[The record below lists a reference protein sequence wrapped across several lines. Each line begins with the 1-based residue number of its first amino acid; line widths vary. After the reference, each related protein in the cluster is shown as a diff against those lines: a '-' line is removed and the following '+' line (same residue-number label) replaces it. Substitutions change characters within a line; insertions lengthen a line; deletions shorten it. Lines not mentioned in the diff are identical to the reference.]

1 MFPSETLA
9 IQKTQQNPKPTVHV
23 DAFLYDEETVDSLC
37 EDGKMSRNFCLSC
50 GSHRTAPME
59 FISHSF
65 SISELQF
72 LFLHALPD
80 LAGKLVVD
88 VGSRLGVVLFGGYLY
103 SAAAQLVG
111 VEICEEFVKLQT
123 MTVEKY
129 GFSDRIQVIHADI
142 CSQTELLQ
150 NADVLI
156 MNNVFEY
163 FMEPKDQLSEFF
175 ERTILC
181 NSLVWSCAVTGKPG
195 LTYQEALESEK
206 KAKLNLKSFPKAL
219 LLPLLHLTALT
230 QRTRLHEICDDIC
243 SFIKERFFSGEMV
256 DIVSRSGARQ
266 HGQILEVIPPHAN
279 GTVNGH
285 VKHCVEG
292 DSIIIS
298 DSDDD
303 IMITSPVSPKT
314 TPSSRKRNAIKPS
327 MFKYKIQ
334 LVSPEGSEP
343 IFVKSSQI
351 VRKKNVFTRDR
362 LKLLLKQHCEP
373 VNGIIRLKTSTV
385 ATYKLSEQSF
395 SHFFPDEAPV
405 FVFSPPGRGRGH
417 ALSNG
422 SPVKGA
428 NAMRAAEEKLKLMQ
442 QKEEMIAMA
451 HDKAKTKKER
461 EDLLDAKRKEKE
473 DKERRREEIKRML
486 EEEKRKR
493 KEERERER
501 EKLKE
506 EKKKYAERLKLWSKP
521 REDMECDDLKEL
533 PAPVPVKT
541 RLPPELFGDALMVLE
556 FLNAFG
562 ELFDLKDEFPEGITL
577 EVLEEALVGC
587 DPEGP
592 LCELLFFF
600 LSAIF
605 QAQDEEQEEVANEQ
619 VAESDTKDLIEVLD
633 DDSDPTQSA
642 ISAVASLAAA
652 WPQLHQGCSLK
663 KLDLDSCTLSE
674 ILRLHILASGAECNN
689 TNAKF
694 RYQKQGGF
702 SSTDDPCVE
711 LRLSSPSLLKKL
723 SSTAVY
729 DLLPGEK
736 LKLLHALCG
745 KLLTLISTRD
755 FIEDCADEQRAAKM
769 ELRELKAEQH
779 RREREEAANR
789 VRKRKEEKLK
799 EQEQKLKEKH
809 EKLKLEEVRNGTSSA
824 GDEMDTSTES
834 QEGHADQTEDEAEQ
848 MHHGKSKNVNGSTP
862 KGKKASEEE
871 LKNDPSPEELQQ
883 QQLKERE
890 LLERIHQAAACTYI
904 LPLGRD
910 RLYRR
915 YWVFPSAGALFVE
928 DDFFGLTEDMLEPRP
943 VPEPKTEDL
952 SNQSPVKTE
961 EQLGE
966 HRSCESTLV
975 PVKRPNQ
982 WAFYSTSAELEQLI
996 EALNPR
1002 GHRESALKDTLVQE
1016 KARIIQMLINTAAE
1030 RYHHSDKA
1038 QSETSGSPVKI
1049 KNGFTS
1055 LESTASAER
1064 CMENRLRDLLLDI
1077 EDRIYQGTLGS
1088 VKVMERGAWRTAMES
1103 GNYDLL
1109 TNEDNLNLVLNGEEE
1124 AMEIG
1129 ENHNKVNNRL
1139 QELRSESQSS
1149 SSTSAGTPQP
1159 ANNNVHYLA
1168 RALAQIEQGI
1178 ERKFLKAPLGDEES
1192 KKDQKTKKKDKKKDD
1207 EQSSEKDDG
1216 SECGRQVKTVLER
1229 WRESLLTCS
1238 SLSQLFLH
1246 LSTLE
1251 RSVLWAKS
1259 ILNARC
1265 KVCRRKGDSENM
1277 LLCDGCDRGHH
1288 IYCVRPKLKAVPS
1301 EDWFCPECRPK
1312 QRSHRINSRQRS
1324 SIDSEEELEEVESEE
1339 ELEESEDE
1347 EEEEFEDDESEV
1359 EEKESSKKAA
1369 VKLPLQ
1375 TKGVRS
1381 SSRSRQVESNPSA
1394 PQSQQNTP
1402 KQNNPS
1408 VKGGSKSTGK
1418 KATPV
1423 SNSKPPP
1430 RAGSRSSARLSL
1442 EVLNSNG
1449 TSKKSS
1455 PQPSP
1460 VAAHTESRKRA
1471 GTAEVSP
1478 QNKMPSA
1485 PSSSSSNRR
1494 CSGRNF
1500 GVHELSVYEQLTV
1513 DLVRH
1518 EDSWPFM
1525 KLVSKTQVP
1534 DYYDIIKK
1542 PIALSIIRERVNNCE
1557 YQTASEFIDDVK
1569 LMFSNCF
1576 EYNPSNTSE
1585 AKAGTR
1591 LQAFFHSELQRLGL
1605 AERTSPPQK
1614 RSRI

>member
-1 MFPSETLA
+1 MPLLHKKPFVR
-9 IQKTQQNPKPTVHV
+9 QKPPADLKP
-23 DAFLYDEETVDSLC
+23 DEEVFLC
-37 EDGKMSRNFCLSC
+37 KVTHEIF
-50 GSHRTAPME
+50 RTY
-59 FISHSF
+59 
-65 SISELQF
+65 
-72 LFLHALPD
+72 D
-80 LAGKLVVD
+80 
-88 VGSRLGVVLFGGYLY
+88 
-103 SAAAQLVG
+103 
-111 VEICEEFVKLQT
+111 
-123 MTVEKY
+123 
-129 GFSDRIQVIHADI
+129 
-142 CSQTELLQ
+142 
-150 NADVLI
+150 
-156 MNNVFEY
+156 
-163 FMEPKDQLSEFF
+163 EFF

-206 KAKLNLKSFPKAL
+206 KAKLNLQSFPKAL

-230 QRTRLHEICDDIC
+230 QRTRLHEICDDVC
-243 SFIKERFFSGEMV
+243 AFIKERFFPGEMV
-256 DIVSRSGARQ
+256 DIVTRSGARQ
-266 HGQILEVIPPHAN
+266 HYRILEVIPPHSN
-279 GTVNGH
+279 GTVNGY
-285 VKHCVEG
+285 VKHRIEG
-292 DSIIIS
+292 DSIVIS
-298 DSDDD
+298 DSDDE
-303 IMITSPVSPKT
+303 IIVTSPKSPKT
-314 TPSSRKRNAIKPS
+314 TPSGRKRKSIKPS
-327 MFKYKIQ
+327 MFKYKVQ

-343 IFVKSSQI
+343 VLVKSTQI

-362 LKLLLKQHCEP
+362 LKLLLKQHCES
-373 VNGIIRLKTSTV
+373 VNGTIRLKPSTV

-405 FVFSPPGRGRGH
+405 FVFSPPGKSRVRPLGDAAPGQ
-417 ALSNG
+417 
-422 SPVKGA
+422 GA
-428 NAMRAAEEKLKLMQ
+428 NAIRAAEEKLKLLQ
-442 QKEEMIAMA
+442 QKQEMMTVS
-451 HDKAKTKKER
+451 HEKAKIKKER
-461 EDLLDAKRKEKE
+461 EDLLEARKKEKV
-473 DKERRREEIKRML
+473 DKERRKEEIKRMI
-486 EEEKRKR
+486 EEEKQKR
-493 KEERERER
+493 KEEKERLKVEKERER

-533 PAPVPVKT
+533 PTPVPVKT

-556 FLNAFG
+556 FLKAFG
-562 ELFDLKDEFPEGITL
+562 ELFDLMDEFPDGITL

-605 QAQDEEQEEVANEQ
+605 QAQDEEQEEVAKAQ
-619 VAESDTKDLIEVLD
+619 VAEADTKDLSEALD
-633 DDSDPTQSA
+633 DDTDPTQSA

-663 KLDLDSCTLSE
+663 QLDLDSCTLSE
-674 ILRLHILASGAECNN
+674 ILRLHILASGAECNY

-702 SSTDDPCVE
+702 GSADDPCVE
-711 LRLSSPSLLKKL
+711 LRMSTPTILKKL
-723 SSTAVY
+723 SCTAVY

-789 VRKRKEEKLK
+789 VRKRKEEKLR

-809 EKLKLEEVRNGTSSA
+809 EKLKEEEAKNDTHTAV
-824 GDEMDTSTES
+824 DEMDTSTES
-834 QEGHADQTEDEAEQ
+834 QDGHADHTEDEGEPLQ
-848 MHHGKSKNVNGSTP
+848 QSKYKKVNGSTP
-862 KGKKASEEE
+862 KLKQASEEE
-871 LKNDPSPEELQQ
+871 LKNGPSPEELEQ
-883 QQLKERE
+883 QQLKEKE
-890 LLERIHQAAACTYI
+890 LLERICKAAACTYI

-910 RLYRR
+910 RFYRR
-915 YWVFPSAGALFVE
+915 YWLFPSVGALFVE
-928 DDFFGLTEDMLEPRP
+928 EDFFGLTEDMLEPCP

-952 SNQSPVKTE
+952 CTQSPVKTGELAE
-961 EQLGE
+961 ETRPSQ
-966 HRSCESTLV
+966 STLV
-975 PVKRPNQ
+975 PVNRPNQ
-982 WAFYSTSAELEQLI
+982 WSFYSTSVELEQLV

-1002 GHRESALKDTLVQE
+1002 GHRESTLKETLLQE
-1016 KARIIQMLINTAAE
+1016 KERINKLLSSTSAE
-1030 RYHHSDKA
+1030 RFHYSGDKA
-1038 QSETSGSPVKI
+1038 PLEAKGNTGKV
-1049 KNGFTS
+1049 KNGSTP
-1055 LESTASAER
+1055 LESTVPAER
-1064 CMENRLRDLLLDI
+1064 HMENRLRDLLLDI

-1088 VKVMERGAWRTAMES
+1088 VKVMERGAWRAALES
-1103 GNYDLL
+1103 GNYELL
-1109 TNEDNLNLVLNGEEE
+1109 VSEGKESWVLIGEEE
-1124 AMEIG
+1124 AMEIE
-1129 ENHNKVNNRL
+1129 ENHIRVKDRL
-1139 QELRSESQSS
+1139 QELKTESQSAA
-1149 SSTSAGTPQP
+1149 STSTSTPQP
-1159 ANNNVHYLA
+1159 VNNNVHYLA

-1192 KKDQKTKKKDKKKDD
+1192 KKDQKTKKKEKKKDD

-1216 SECGRQVKTVLER
+1216 SDCGRQVKTVLER
-1229 WRESLLTCS
+1229 WRESLLTCT

-1324 SIDSEEELEEVESEE
+1324 SIDSEEELEEEESEE
-1339 ELEESEDE
+1339 EVEESEEEDEEEESEDE
-1347 EEEEFEDDESEV
+1347 ESEV
-1359 EEKESSKKAA
+1359 EEKESAPKKAA
-1369 VKLPLQ
+1369 VKLSPQ
-1375 TKGVRS
+1375 TSKGGRS
-1381 SSRSRQVESNPSA
+1381 SNRSRQTESNNSA

-1402 KQNNPS
+1402 KQNSSS
-1408 VKGGSKSTGK
+1408 VKGGSKNSGK
-1418 KATPV
+1418 KVTPV
-1423 SNSKPPP
+1423 SNGRPPP
-1430 RAGSRSSARLSL
+1430 RPGSRSSARLSL
-1442 EVLNSNG
+1442 EAMNINSTTN
-1449 TSKKSS
+1449 KSS

-1460 VAAHTESRKRA
+1460 SAAHTESRKRA
-1471 GTAEVSP
+1471 SSAEVSLK
-1478 QNKMPSA
+1478 NKMSLV
-1485 PSSSSSNRR
+1485 PSSSSSSRR
-1494 CSGRNF
+1494 CSGRNL
-1500 GVHELSVYEQLTV
+1500 GVHELSVCEQLTV

-1525 KLVSKTQVP
+1525 KLVSRTQVP

-1542 PIALSIIRERVNNCE
+1542 PIALSIIREKVNNCD
-1557 YQTASEFIDDVK
+1557 YQTASEYVDDVE
-1569 LMFSNCF
+1569 LMFSNCLD
-1576 EYNPSNTSE
+1576 YNPRSTTE
-1585 AKAGTR
+1585 AKAGIR

-1614 RSRI
+1614 RSRM